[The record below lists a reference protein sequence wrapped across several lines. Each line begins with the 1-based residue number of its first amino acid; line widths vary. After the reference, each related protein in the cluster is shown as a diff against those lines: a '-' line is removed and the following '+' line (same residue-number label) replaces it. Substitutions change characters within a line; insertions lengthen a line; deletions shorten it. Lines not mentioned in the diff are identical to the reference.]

1 MTEKKCQATKKRRD
15 SILGKKEKDYIILLL
30 EMRKHELDQQRDSL
44 HKRYDEVTQELLKNI
59 LDEEK
64 LIKTILEK
72 LS

>member
-1 MTEKKCQATKKRRD
+1 MSSDKKKRSD
-15 SILGKKEKDYIILLL
+15 IILGKQEKDYIILQL
-30 EMRKHELDQQRDSL
+30 EKRKHELDQQRDNL

-64 LIKTILEK
+64 LIKTILKK